1 MLKVFLSVL
10 LAVTQVFFVLI
21 RHAQDRARVGW
32 AAMTASHT
40 PLWVA
45 QDKGFLAK
53 QGLSV
58 ESIFFSAGPPA
69 MQALVAGDLDI
80 VVTSAPNVV
89 NPRLGG
95 ADTVMILSIIPTFID
110 HIVSTASI
118 TTTEQLRGKIGSVN
132 RFGSISEMGLRLSL
146 RRLGIDPEK
155 DVKIVPAGG
164 NPERLASISKGI
176 SQFTIM
182 SEPFVREAERL
193 GLRNLV
199 SMANLKIPLHGN
211 GVVTREAIIKSKRP
225 MVAKFVRGITEAIYF
240 IKNDKEATKAIIGKY
255 TRFTDPEGLERTYRN
270 HMAVLLD
277 VPYAD
282 PVGIKTL
289 LDDMAPR
296 NPKAAAADPKSFVDA
311 SFVQEMEAS
320 GFIKQLSRSD
330 EAMLPWQLTV
340 LRRSA
345 GYCGFNWRDWNRP
358 HVGLSC
364 PWLPTVFS
372 SSRIL
377 GRYPSGYVGTG
388 LCRRDHVQQLLWPD
402 RLAQP

>member
-1 MLKVFLSVL
+1 MLKFFLVAVAVL
-10 LAVTQVFFVLI
+10 TANLVDP
-21 RHAQDRARVGW
+21 HKPSAQERVRVGW

-45 QDKGFLAK
+45 QEKGFLAK

-95 ADTVMILSIIPTFID
+95 ADTVMVLSIIPTFID

-199 SMANLKIPLHGN
+199 SMASLKIPLHGN
-211 GVVTREAIIKSKRP
+211 GVVTREAIIKSQRP
-225 MVAKFVRGITEAIYF
+225 MVGKFVRGITEAIYF
-240 IKNDKEATKAIIGKY
+240 IKNDKETTKAIIGKY
-255 TRFTDPEGLERTYRN
+255 TRFSDPEGLERTYKN

-311 SFVQEMEAS
+311 SFVQEMESS
-320 GFIKQLSRSD
+320 GFIKQL
-330 EAMLPWQLTV
+330 
-340 LRRSA
+340 
-345 GYCGFNWRDWNRP
+345 NKK
-358 HVGLSC
+358 
-364 PWLPTVFS
+364 
-372 SSRIL
+372 
-377 GRYPSGYVGTG
+377 
-388 LCRRDHVQQLLWPD
+388 
-402 RLAQP
+402 